1 MKRVLL
7 PIILAGMSLTA
18 AAEPDLRHFTADDG
32 LHNNQVRQIVA
43 LPDGRIFV
51 ATEGAFSLYNGREFV
66 EQPCCLDSVRPLPA
80 VGGHSHLLQGDT
92 LLWLKDFD
100 ALYLYDLRLKRF
112 RYDYDRFLS
121 GDPVRRFIS
130 ENSDSLTHARV
141 TALNPLR
148 PLFDSLVAGSPL
160 QREWLQASAV
170 DHQGGLWLGMQSGGL
185 LYVNPRTPLAR
196 LVRPVEGDLM
206 RRCTPVDSRTLLLAG
221 CNSICLFDTETQKVK
236 QTLERGLINCTDIC
250 RDRSGRI
257 WICTQKGLMCYLDG
271 RLERYTTGDCEGFLH
286 NHMRFAFPLSDE
298 RLLVCNLVHH
308 LGYFYPRER
317 RFELL
322 EDLLPELKTFRTV
335 VAACPTD
342 DPSRLIVCSQNG
354 LFLLDTDS
362 NRISRLD
369 SVEAFA
375 RYSRKYN
382 CILRD
387 RSGRT
392 WIGTQNG
399 LLLLRPDGGI
409 RRITQADGLSN
420 SCIQSLAEDAGGR
433 LWVGTSRGV
442 NRLSFSEGALRILS
456 LGASDGIP
464 SSEMEERG
472 ACAGTDGS
480 VWMLSRDKL
489 LEIPDSRNLSAPT
502 PLPVRL
508 VSMKVSGCDMPA
520 DSSTLHLAYNQN
532 YLDLQLSDLN
542 YAAPEQT
549 RYRYRLAGI
558 DSDWQTATGTQGLVS
573 VRYNALPP
581 GRYRF
586 EAQAATGDN
595 PWGTVFSKTFD
606 ISAPWWLTWWAR
618 LLYVLTA
625 ATLVIYSLHRYI
637 RRRQKRLERDN
648 DERVNRLFELRAEAR
663 HRFAQSVS
671 IEPEN
676 IGINKDEELL
686 VARLMKAIEQHMD
699 DAEYTVDQLASD
711 VGMSRSDL
719 YRKTQQMLG
728 ITPNNFLRNVRLKH
742 AAFLL
747 STTDTPVSRISLMVG
762 FLTPRYFNQ
771 CFQNVFGLSP
781 KDYRAGH
788 GTSGN

>member
-1 MKRVLL
+1 MKRVLPL
-7 PIILAGMSLTA
+7 LFLAGLSLPA
-18 AAEPDLRHFTADDG
+18 AAEPILRHFTADDG

-51 ATEGAFSLYNGREFV
+51 ATEGAFSLYNGRDFV

-80 VGGHSHLLQGDT
+80 VGGHSHLMQGDT

-100 ALYLYDLRLKRF
+100 ALYLYDLRRHRF

-121 GDPVRRFIS
+121 GEPVRRFIS
-130 ENSDSLTHARV
+130 ESSDSLIRARV
-141 TALNPLR
+141 ESINPKR
-148 PLFDSLVAGSPL
+148 RLFDSIVSGTPL
-160 QREWLQASAV
+160 RNEWLQAWAV
-170 DHQGGLWLGMQSGGL
+170 DHQGGQWLGMQSGGL

-196 LVRPVEGDLM
+196 RVRPVEGDLM
-206 RRCTPVDSRTLLLAG
+206 RRCAPVDRRTLLLAG
-221 CNSICLFDTETQKVK
+221 CRGIYLFDTER
-236 QTLERGLINCTDIC
+236 QTETRTLLSDAVNCTDIC
-250 RDRSGRI
+250 SDRSGRI
-257 WICTQKGLMCYLDG
+257 WICTQQGLMCYEDG
-271 RLERYTTGDCEGFLH
+271 ALTRYSTDNCRGFLH
-286 NHMRFAFPLSDE
+286 SHMRFAFPLSDE

-308 LGYFYPRER
+308 LGYFYPREH

-322 EDLLPELKTFRTV
+322 EGLLPELKTFRTV
-335 VAACPTD
+335 IAACPTD
-342 DPSRLIVCSQNG
+342 NPSRLIVCSQNG
-354 LFLLDTDS
+354 LFLLDTDG

-375 RYSRKYN
+375 RYSHKYN

-387 RSGRT
+387 RGGRT

-399 LLLLRPDGGI
+399 LLLLRPDGSV

-420 SCIQSLAEDAGGR
+420 SCIQSLVEDAGGR
-433 LWVGTSRGV
+433 LWVGTSHGV
-442 NRLSFSEGALRILS
+442 NRLSLSEGALRILS
-456 LGASDGIP
+456 LGASDGTP

-472 ACAGTDGS
+472 ACVGTDGT
-480 VWMLSRDKL
+480 VWMLSRDLL
-489 LEIPDSRNLSAPT
+489 LEIPDNRSFSAPA

-508 VSMKVSGCDMPA
+508 VNLKVSGCDMPA
-520 DSSTLHLAYNQN
+520 DSSTLHLGYAQN
-532 YLDLQLSDLN
+532 YLDLQFSDLN

-549 RYRYRLAGI
+549 RYRYRLTGI
-558 DSDWQTATGTQGLVS
+558 DDDWQTAAGTQGLVS

-586 EAQAATGDN
+586 EAQAATGDRS
-595 PWGTVFSKTFD
+595 WGPVFSKTID

-625 ATLVIYSLHRYI
+625 SALVVYGLHRYLS
-637 RRRQKRLERDN
+637 RRKKRLERDN

-699 DAEYTVDQLASD
+699 DAEYTVDQLVSD

-747 STTDTPVSRISLMVG
+747 SSTDEPVNRISLMVG

-771 CFQNVFGLSP
+771 CFQNVFGVSP

>member
-7 PIILAGMSLTA
+7 PIILAAVSLTA

-66 EQPCCLDSVRPLPA
+66 EQPCCLDSVRPLP
-80 VGGHSHLLQGDT
+80 VIGGHSHLLQGDT
-92 LLWLKDFD
+92 LLWLKDLD

-121 GDPVRRFIS
+121 GEPVRRFIS
-130 ENSDSLTHARV
+130 ENSDSLVRAHV
-141 TALNPLR
+141 EALHPKR
-148 PLFDSLVAGSPL
+148 RLFDSIVSGTPL
-160 QREWLQASAV
+160 RNDWLQAYAV
-170 DHQGGLWLGMQSGGL
+170 DHQGGQWMGLQSGGL
-185 LYVNPRTPLAR
+185 LYINPRKPLAR
-196 LVRPVEGDLM
+196 RM
-206 RRCTPVDSRTLLLAG
+206 HPVDDDVLRRVASVNDSTLLMAGWRGLYLFDTKRRTVTRTLLDDG
-221 CNSICLFDTETQKVK
+221 V
-236 QTLERGLINCTDIC
+236 NCTDIS
-250 RDRSGRI
+250 RDRSGRL
-257 WICTQKGLMCYLDG
+257 WICTQLGLMSFDG
-271 RLERYTTGDCEGFLH
+271 TTLTRYTTGDTEGFLH
-286 NHMRFAFPLSDE
+286 NHMRLAYPLSDE
-298 RLLVCNLVHH
+298 RLLVCNITHH

-322 EDLLPELKTFRTV
+322 ELKTFRTII
-335 VAACPTD
+335 AACPTD
-342 DPSRLIVCSQNG
+342 SPSRLIVCSQNG
-354 LFLLDTDS
+354 LFVLDTDS

-369 SVEAFA
+369 SVEAYT

-399 LLLLRPDGGI
+399 LLLLRPDGSV
-409 RRITQADGLSN
+409 RRITQTDGLSN

-433 LWVGTSRGV
+433 LWVGTSHGV

-472 ACAGTDGS
+472 ACAGTDGT

-489 LEIPDSRNLSAPT
+489 LEIPNSRNLSAPA

-508 VSMKVSGCDMPA
+508 VSLKVSGHDMPA
-520 DSSTLHLAYNQN
+520 DSSALHLAYNQN

-573 VRYNALPP
+573 VRYNALSP

-586 EAQAATGDN
+586 EAQAATGDLS
-595 PWGTVFSKTFD
+595 WGPVFSKTFD

-625 ATLVIYSLHRYI
+625 AALVIYSLHRYI

-788 GTSGN
+788 STGGN

>member
-1 MKRVLL
+1 M
-7 PIILAGMSLTA
+7 I
-18 AAEPDLRHFTADDG
+18 
-32 LHNNQVRQIVA
+32 
-43 LPDGRIFV
+43 
-51 ATEGAFSLYNGREFV
+51 
-66 EQPCCLDSVRPLPA
+66 
-80 VGGHSHLLQGDT
+80 GGHSHLLQGDT
-92 LLWLKDFD
+92 LLWLKNFD

-112 RYDYDRFLS
+112 RYDYDRFTGSETLQ
-121 GDPVRRFIS
+121 RFIR

-141 TALNPLR
+141 TALNPMR

-206 RRCTPVDSRTLLLAG
+206 RRCTPVDRRTLLLAG
-221 CNSICLFDTETQKVK
+221 CRGIYLFDTER
-236 QTLERGLINCTDIC
+236 QTVTRTLLSDVVNCTDIC
-250 RDRSGRI
+250 RDRNGRI
-257 WICTQKGLMCYLDG
+257 WICTQLGLMCYEDG
-271 RLERYTTGDCEGFLH
+271 ALTRYSTDNCQGFVH
-286 NHMRFAFPLSDE
+286 SHMRFAFPISDE

-322 EDLLPELKTFRTV
+322 EDLLPELKTFRTII
-335 VAACPTD
+335 AACPTD
-342 DPSRLIVCSQNG
+342 SPSRLIVCSQNG
-354 LFLLDTDS
+354 LFLLNTDS

-369 SVEAFA
+369 SVEVFA

-420 SCIQSLAEDAGGR
+420 SCIQSLAEDASGR
-433 LWVGTSRGV
+433 LWVGTSHGV

-472 ACAGTDGS
+472 ACTTPDGK
-480 VWMLSRDKL
+480 VCFLSRNML
-489 LEIPDSRNLSAPT
+489 ITMPVVTELTSP
-502 PLPVRL
+502 PLPVHMVGL
-508 VSMKVSGCDMPA
+508 KVSGCDMPA

-532 YLDLQLSDLN
+532 YLDLQFSDLN

-625 ATLVIYSLHRYI
+625 ATLVVYGLHRYLTK
-637 RRRQKRLERDN
+637 RKERLERDN

-663 HRFAQSVS
+663 HRFAQSVC

-747 STTDTPVSRISLMVG
+747 SSTDTPVSRISLMVG

-771 CFQNVFGLSP
+771 CFQNVFGVSP